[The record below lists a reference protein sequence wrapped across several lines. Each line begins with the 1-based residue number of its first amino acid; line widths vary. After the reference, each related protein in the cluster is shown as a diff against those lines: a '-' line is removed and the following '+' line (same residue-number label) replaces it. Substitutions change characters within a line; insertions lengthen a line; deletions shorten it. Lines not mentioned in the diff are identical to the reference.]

1 VTARQAYQQ
10 AEQKGFE
17 VISIGITNQRE
28 TMLIWE
34 RDTLAVIYPAI
45 VWQDRRTAELRKA
58 LKNAGH
64 EEMVTQETGLLLD
77 PYFSASKVYWI
88 LHEVENPTTTTTLSL
103 AGALPNHFTTST
115 TFNKLFDGDIIYS
128 TNSDK
133 RIHHDSDDNLDFTLT
148 GTALVGTVFDVY
160 WDNEQ
165 SGSDGIIVRFSNDG
179 VIALFDTND
188 LSTQLFSG
196 IFIAPENTDGED
208 VPDFLDTNSEADA
221 VDDYRWHR

>member
-28 TMLIWE
+28 TILIWE
-34 RDTLAVIYPAI
+34 RDTLAMIYPAI
-45 VWQDRRTAELRKA
+45 VWQDRRTVELRKA

-115 TFNKLFDGDIIYS
+115 TFNKLFYGDIIYS

-133 RIHHDSDDNLDFTLT
+133 RIDYDSDDNLDSTLT
-148 GTALVGTVFDVY
+148 GTGLLGTVFDVY
-160 WDNEQ
+160 WDNE
-165 SGSDGIIVRFSNDG
+165 
-179 VIALFDTND
+179 
-188 LSTQLFSG
+188 
-196 IFIAPENTDGED
+196 
-208 VPDFLDTNSEADA
+208 
-221 VDDYRWHR
+221 